1 MLAFIKEELGDDAFV
16 NGSAFYEFSD
26 TEDLLYY
33 KEVLHVRM
41 SKEKV

>member
-16 NGSAFYEFSD
+16 NGSAFYEFND

-33 KEVLHVRM
+33 KEVLHVHM